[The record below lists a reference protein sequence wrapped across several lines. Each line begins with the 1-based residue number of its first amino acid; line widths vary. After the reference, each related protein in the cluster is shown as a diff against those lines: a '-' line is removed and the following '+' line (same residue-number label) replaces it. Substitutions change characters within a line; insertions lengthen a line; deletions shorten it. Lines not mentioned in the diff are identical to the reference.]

1 MYEQILPW
9 VGLGVLFILCL
20 PISPIQKLVLE
31 VSAWALRLGMIALL
45 AAGVYLWFRPGNLPA
60 EVSAALSNF
69 PQLLSWLPDQA
80 TPQFGLCFACCAV
93 ALLVPLL
100 AVLDVSRKLAGR
112 RLCQLRR
119 LAATQPAETRSE
131 PAPSA
136 ELAPLAEVAPP
147 TEPAPSAEPAEQLP
161 VGVPILRP
169 VVRRTA
175 AQTIA
180 SAAPLHTAH

>member
-31 VSAWALRLGMIALL
+31 VSAWALRLGMIGLL

-60 EVSAALSNF
+60 EVSSALSNF

-80 TPQFGLCFACCAV
+80 TRQFGLCLACCAV
-93 ALLVPLL
+93 AALVPLL

-112 RLCQLRR
+112 LGRLRG
-119 LAATQPAETRSE
+119 LAVTPPAETRSE
-131 PAPSA
+131 PARP
-136 ELAPLAEVAPP
+136 
-147 TEPAPSAEPAEQLP
+147 AEPAEPVP

-169 VVRRTA
+169 VERRTA

-180 SAAPLHTAH
+180 SAAPTRTAR